1 MGPQR
6 ASDQSNKGA
15 WYRPLPPRKS
25 SSFNSEFT
33 KLHLNINAS
42 FRPRLST
49 DRRHFLEPTRSTS
62 LGSTFSNPF
71 WRLFTNPLPA
81 TMSAPQK
88 APEVIEILSD
98 SEPEDVVKDDLED
111 LPELLPEANDHDDQ
125 PLLRAAGIKYKT
137 RDHDEEDD
145 SEEDAEQEEDDLP
158 DAPTRSTV
166 SPRVLRSGKRVTIDT
181 TESKSSS
188 RRTKSSSSVRES
200 EQHNEGEAFKTT
212 LGRKHIKFDDSEQEE
227 FVTPREGPMENPF
240 ESIKPAAQNG
250 PGDESEEESDN
261 EAPPEA
267 VSTRVAEAESLKAAK
282 AAAKAAE
289 QYVKQSSYPSSG
301 ANYSLNQDKL
311 QS

>member
-1 MGPQR
+1 M
-6 ASDQSNKGA
+6 
-15 WYRPLPPRKS
+15 
-25 SSFNSEFT
+25 
-33 KLHLNINAS
+33 
-42 FRPRLST
+42 
-49 DRRHFLEPTRSTS
+49 
-62 LGSTFSNPF
+62 
-71 WRLFTNPLPA
+71 NPLPA

-98 SEPEDVVKDDLED
+98 SEPEDMVKDDLED

-145 SEEDAEQEEDDLP
+145 VEEDAEQEEDDQP
-158 DAPTRSTV
+158 DAPARSTV

-188 RRTKSSSSVRES
+188 RRTKSSSSARES
-200 EQHNEGEAFKTT
+200 EQHKAGETFKTT
-212 LGRKHIKFDDSEQEE
+212 LERKHIKFDDAEQEA
-227 FVTPREGPMENPF
+227 FVTPKEAPMENPF
-240 ESIKPAAQNG
+240 ESIKPASQNG
-250 PGDESEEESDN
+250 AGDESEEESDD

-289 QYVKQSSYPSSG
+289 QYVKQSSYPPSS

-311 QS
+311 RS